1 MLPFHQGV
9 KLKYDFFPIFIFEL
23 ICKTRDMYTH
33 EAIWR
38 AIDRLA
44 KISGYSASGL
54 AIKAGLDP
62 TSFNK
67 SKRIQP
73 NGKARWPSMESISK
87 VLSVTNTVMF
97 DFVKLMEDSP
107 PSVSDSPVKKPAIPV
122 LGFAQAGRDGYF
134 DTDGAPIIDKWG
146 EVPLDNLM
154 GDDLFALEVNGD
166 SMLPL
171 YRDGDLIIISQND
184 ALKNGDRGVFKL
196 ANGEIMVKEV
206 GKSTTA
212 GFTLKSFNPE
222 FDDIK
227 LARKDVLWQ
236 GRVAWV
242 SQ

>member
-1 MLPFHQGV
+1 
-9 KLKYDFFPIFIFEL
+9 
-23 ICKTRDMYTH
+23 MYTH
-33 EAIWR
+33 EEIWG

-87 VLSVTNTVMF
+87 ILSVTNTAMF
-97 DFVKLMEDSP
+97 DFVRLMEDAAP
-107 PSVSDSPVKKPAIPV
+107 CSVDSQATKQAIPV

-146 EVPLDNLM
+146 EVPLDNFT
-154 GDDLFALEVNGD
+154 DADLFALEVNGD

-171 YRDGDLIIISQND
+171 YRDGDLIIISPD
-184 ALKNGDRGVFKL
+184 GALKHGDRGVFKL

-206 GKSTTA
+206 AQVNKSE
-212 GFTLKSFNPE
+212 FTLKSFNPA

-227 LARKDVLWQ
+227 LARTDVLWQ

>member
-1 MLPFHQGV
+1 
-9 KLKYDFFPIFIFEL
+9 
-23 ICKTRDMYTH
+23 MYTH
-33 EAIWR
+33 EEIWG

-87 VLSVTNTVMF
+87 ILAVTNTAMF
-97 DFVKLMEDSP
+97 DFVSMMESGTP
-107 PSVSDSPVKKPAIPV
+107 ATTAPHATKQAIPV

-134 DTDGAPIIDKWG
+134 DTDGAPIVDKWG
-146 EVPLDNLM
+146 EVPLDNFT

-171 YRDGDLIIISQND
+171 YRDGDLIIISPD
-184 ALKNGDRGVFKL
+184 GALKNGDRGVFKL

-206 GKSTTA
+206 AQATKSS
-212 GFTLKSFNPE
+212 FTLKSFNPD

>member
-1 MLPFHQGV
+1 
-9 KLKYDFFPIFIFEL
+9 
-23 ICKTRDMYTH
+23 MYTH
-33 EAIWR
+33 EAIWG

-87 VLSVTNTVMF
+87 ILSVTNTAMF
-97 DFVKLMEDSP
+97 DFVGLMEDDAP
-107 PSVSDSPVKKPAIPV
+107 YPADSQATKQAIPV
-122 LGFAQAGRDGYF
+122 LGFTQAGRDGYF
-134 DTDGAPIIDKWG
+134 DTDGAPITDKWG
-146 EVPLDNLM
+146 EVPLDNFT
-154 GDDLFALEVNGD
+154 GADLFALEVNGD

-171 YRDGDLIIISQND
+171 YRDGDLIIISPDD

-206 GKSTTA
+206 AQANKS
-212 GFTLKSFNPE
+212 GFTLKSFNPD

-227 LARKDVLWQ
+227 LARTDVLWQ